1 LQNENVKVFTAVF
14 DREVSDLS
22 NFAKGLQ
29 RRAVPHTHTYIPND
43 TFHKLKHKSLH
54 KKGIQTYRSI
64 STSLFLKGKLYIK
77 GHRQ

>member
-29 RRAVPHTHTYIPND
+29 RRAVPHTHTHIFPMTPFTSSNIKACIKREY
-43 TFHKLKHKSLH
+43 KHIGPSPPHCFWKENF
-54 KKGIQTYRSI
+54 I
-64 STSLFLKGKLYIK
+64 
-77 GHRQ
+77 